1 MTKRWDLVVK
11 SLIMAYMYAYLVN
24 KILLITAQLGF
35 SILAGVK
42 IVVVTASASLV
53 VKTNKVAISW

>member
-1 MTKRWDLVVK
+1 
-11 SLIMAYMYAYLVN
+11 MYAYLVN

-53 VKTNKVAISW
+53 AKTNKVAISW